1 VGIII
6 AAVVLVY
13 VAIAVL
19 VIKRMPSVRARVIA
33 AALFVLIPFGD
44 QWVGL
49 AYFKYLCYRDAGQFV
64 SKRVDNVAGFFR
76 RGTAFPSYIEVDGF
90 DYVEGL
96 GRYTGNDRE
105 LVRFERDPVSG
116 AIRERQVAEL
126 ESRYSFDTDVKY
138 VGSTFLWY
146 FPYTYHEQVISDM
159 ATGEQ
164 LAKQV
169 RIYYPGGWLARFV
182 FRGGGTSCT
191 GDSINVV
198 RFLTS
203 VLHPVDQVTQN
214 RGSE

>member
-6 AAVVLVY
+6 AVVVLVY
-13 VAIAVL
+13 VAIAAL

-64 SKRVDNVAGFFR
+64 SKRVDDVAGFYIN
-76 RGTAFPSYIEVDGF
+76 GTPYKHWLEVQGF
-90 DYVEGL
+90 EYVEGL
-96 GRYTGNDRE
+96 GRYTGDGRE
-105 LVRFERDPVSG
+105 LVRLERDPASG

-126 ESRYSFDTDVKY
+126 KSRYSFDTDVKY
-138 VGSTFLWY
+138 LGRTFLWY
-146 FPYTYHEQVISDM
+146 FPYTYREQVISDM
-159 ATGEQ
+159 ATEEQ

-182 FRGGGTSCT
+182 FQAGGETCAG
-191 GDSINVV
+191 GSIDVST
-198 RFLTS
+198 FLAS
-203 VLHPVDQVTQN
+203 VLHSTKQVN
-214 RGSE
+214 PEAGE